1 MFYHHAALV
10 AIPLDSNMNGYKYA
24 ITARAEI
31 PDFKH
36 ARAFSAVQTSQQK
49 MLCTVKSNKV
59 TKMVQVRYSLNAP
72 LYQEGARI
80 FEVLHSRRDTRSTSP
95 VSAQK

>member
-1 MFYHHAALV
+1 MCFVFFHHAALV
-10 AIPLDSNMNGYKYA
+10 YGSVVVAILGDYMNVYKYA

-36 ARAFSAVQTSQQK
+36 AGAFSAVQTSQQK

-80 FEVLHSRRDTRSTSP
+80 LEVPYL
-95 VSAQK
+95 

>member
-1 MFYHHAALV
+1 MFVCVLCFTITQLLSIYGSV
-10 AIPLDSNMNGYKYA
+10 VVEIPVDYMNGYKYA

-36 ARAFSAVQTSQQK
+36 AGAFSAVQTSQQK
-49 MLCTVKSNKV
+49 MLCTVKSNRA

-80 FEVLHSRRDTRSTSP
+80 LEVPYS
-95 VSAQK
+95 